1 MNKVLKILSS
11 IREQPLSDV
20 FLLEAFERFAEHIAE
35 ENEKINITSI
45 TDPVGIATKHFADSI
60 SLLRLPVFEKE
71 GQRVADIGC
80 GGGFPGLPLGM
91 VRPDLRLVMIDST
104 EKKIKY
110 VERTAEKFGIEKI
123 KCIAG
128 RAEALSAPGAEFRE
142 KFDIVT
148 SRAVARL
155 CVLAEICLPFTAIG
169 GYFVAMKAAGADE
182 ELEEAKRG
190 IATLG
195 GKVVEC
201 VEVPFTFDISDKSGF
216 SDTELSALDE
226 FSSSRRV
233 LIVVKKVRPTP
244 VSYPRAWAKITKKPL

>member
-1 MNKVLKILSS
+1 MNKVSKILSS
-11 IREQPLSDV
+11 IKEQPITDPVVL
-20 FLLEAFERFAEHIAE
+20 ERFDSFQEYIAE
-35 ENEKINITSI
+35 ENQKINITSI
-45 TDPVGIATKHFADSI
+45 TDPVGVATKHFADSL
-60 SLLRLPVFEKE
+60 SLLRLDVFKKE

-80 GGGFPGLPLGM
+80 GGGFPGLPIGL

-104 EKKIKY
+104 EKKIRY
-110 VERTAEKFGIEKI
+110 VERTAKEYGIEKI

-128 RAEALSAPGAEFRE
+128 RAEELSAPDAEYRE

-155 CVLAEICLPFTAIG
+155 SVLSEICLPFTAVG

-190 IATLG
+190 IGILG
-195 GKVVEC
+195 GKVVDV
-201 VEVPFTFDISDKSGF
+201 VEVPFTFDCDKSDF
-216 SDTELSALDE
+216 TADESAELDE

-244 VSYPRAWAKITKKPL
+244 ATYPRVWAKITKKPL